1 MPMYA
6 DVSCNVRNIDN
17 ASHSFR
23 YDISDIANVFMHL
36 TNTSINK
43 HSDTYMDAKESV
55 GAGCKWTLQ
64 QLRAH
69 FKKMGVDDSRLWQR
83 VTNIILLTLVSLIP
97 EVPKTKNCFE
107 LLGFDVLI
115 DEKLKPWLIEV
126 NFSPALSSD
135 GEAADIITKPHLIKD
150 MMRLVN
156 FSPEDAWRYDKTAMA
171 RGARRGGGPSAASR
185 TGGNG
190 GKARKRG
197 TVPVKSLRK
206 TKPPKKKDGE
216 ATGGGGGAAADGS
229 DPTSPGKKPIRHSN
243 TSKLRME
250 ARSLKDA
257 QAQKR
262 AAALASRFETGSKN
276 KFVLEPRSLR
286 KVLPQKGTDAEFD
299 VEKDFPRN
307 VGGLCR
313 VFPFSDE
320 SYRAAAMTGKRFSLK
335 EIIGEIKRHLSAY
348 KGAAEKAGG
357 HDVLEMHSR
366 WNRPEDA
373 HHEPGAEEDAPPCY
387 YYPCATTAEH
397 APFLPPRPSQTP
409 DEF

>member
-1 MPMYA
+1 MDRCAYLTGLA
-6 DVSCNVRNIDN
+6 RFSTEK
-17 ASHSFR
+17 

-43 HSDTYMDAKESV
+43 HSETYQDEKESV

-69 FKKMGVDDSRLWQR
+69 FKKMGVDDGRLWQR
-83 VTNIILLTLVSLIP
+83 ITNIILLTLVALIP
-97 EVPKTKNCFE
+97 EVPTTKHCFE

-135 GEAADIITKPHLIKD
+135 GEFADIITKPHLIKD

-156 FSPEDAWRYDKTAMA
+156 FSPEDAWRFDRTAAA
-171 RGARRGGGPSAASR
+171 RGARRSGPGSSSSRAAGG
-185 TGGNG
+185 G

-197 TVPVKSLRK
+197 ALPTKSLRK
-206 TKPPKKKDGE
+206 TKPVKKKDTDTLG
-216 ATGGGGGAAADGS
+216 GGGGGAADDDA
-229 DPTSPGKKPIRHSN
+229 TSTGKKPIRHSN

-262 AAALASRFETGSKN
+262 AAALASRFEGGSKN
-276 KFVLEPRSLR
+276 KFILEPRSLR

-299 VEKDFPRN
+299 CEKDFPRN

-313 VFPFSDE
+313 VFPFNDE
-320 SYRAAAMTGKRFSLK
+320 SYRAASMTGKRFSLK

-348 KGAAEKAGG
+348 KGAVEKVGG
-357 HDVLEMHSR
+357 GDVLEMQSR
-366 WNRPEDA
+366 WNRPKQDA
-373 HHEPGAEEDAPPCY
+373 PHEPGAEEDAPACY

-397 APFLPPRPSQTP
+397 PPFLPPRPVITP
-409 DEF
+409 A